1 MTRLARLIDT
11 ASLPWQPFDNADLA
25 LTLSE
30 SGTRVFPCD
39 PVTKRPYVKWQ
50 ADETGDT
57 PTVGRWWRRW
67 PDAMPGVDLAANRLV
82 VIDADGGEEGRA
94 VWEAFAAEHGGLPEG
109 TPVVITPTEG
119 AHYFF
124 RLPDG
129 VEHGNSRGSLP
140 PKSELQVDVRGTTGG
155 YVIAAGAVRPDG
167 TYHPVGLDNFA
178 WRDAPMIPDWLLD
191 MLRTKDRPADAA
203 AQAQRA
209 LAIPPSLYEHPRY
222 LAWRDAAFADEI
234 NGVSTCPAGSRNSQ
248 LNNAAFS
255 IGTLVGGGHID
266 EGTAVAA
273 LKDAAHQNGSV
284 RDDGLPQC
292 RKTIASGLRA
302 GKRDPRPVPDDI
314 LQEIADIAAGR
325 AIVRNLVEGKGG
337 VISDADT
344 GEVLH
349 DPEEA
354 RQTAIASNAFPEH
367 LTYVPGLLG
376 EIVDWI
382 TASARKPSR
391 TMALAAAVAV
401 MGTTLARCW
410 SGPTK
415 AGTHTYMLTL
425 APTGAGKD
433 HALQQIRRIMLST
446 NLKNAIGGNDYSA
459 TSAIQVAVVKNP
471 ILLSTMDEIG
481 VFLRR
486 INSKRA
492 GGFEQGISGLLRTLW
507 GLNYNST
514 TTTGTVGRPAEI
526 IHAPA
531 LSLFG
536 VSTHAEFFKGLD
548 SADLSNGFLN
558 RFLMFVIETRPE
570 DVEPTVDD
578 SKVPAHIIEGINAR
592 FGKGALLTIKGP
604 MAQAGT
610 EIVPTI
616 IPWADDHAYTLHRR
630 HKKEIEIL
638 GDRNED
644 AVAFFSRA
652 PEIAVRL
659 ATVRASGRNA
669 LKPSISSDDMQW
681 GIDVATWSAGTMM
694 RMAGLYMA
702 ENDNQA
708 AANRIIRIITNAG
721 GRATMRTIKQKLRHT
736 IERRKLEDLL
746 SLMQDS
752 GTFRIEID
760 EAPATGNTGAKWC
773 VLEPEK

>member
-1 MTRLARLIDT
+1 
-11 ASLPWQPFDNADLA
+11 
-25 LTLSE
+25 
-30 SGTRVFPCD
+30 
-39 PVTKRPYVKWQ
+39 
-50 ADETGDT
+50 
-57 PTVGRWWRRW
+57 
-67 PDAMPGVDLAANRLV
+67 
-82 VIDADGGEEGRA
+82 
-94 VWEAFAAEHGGLPEG
+94 
-109 TPVVITPTEG
+109 
-119 AHYFF
+119 
-124 RLPDG
+124 
-129 VEHGNSRGSLP
+129 
-140 PKSELQVDVRGTTGG
+140 
-155 YVIAAGAVRPDG
+155 
-167 TYHPVGLDNFA
+167 
-178 WRDAPMIPDWLLD
+178 
-191 MLRTKDRPADAA
+191 
-203 AQAQRA
+203 
-209 LAIPPSLYEHPRY
+209 
-222 LAWRDAAFADEI
+222 
-234 NGVSTCPAGSRNSQ
+234 
-248 LNNAAFS
+248 
-255 IGTLVGGGHID
+255 
-266 EGTAVAA
+266 
-273 LKDAAHQNGSV
+273 
-284 RDDGLPQC
+284 
-292 RKTIASGLRA
+292 
-302 GKRDPRPVPDDI
+302 
-314 LQEIADIAAGR
+314 
-325 AIVRNLVEGKGG
+325 
-337 VISDADT
+337 
-344 GEVLH
+344 
-349 DPEEA
+349 
-354 RQTAIASNAFPEH
+354 
-367 LTYVPGLLG
+367 
-376 EIVDWI
+376 
-382 TASARKPSR
+382 
-391 TMALAAAVAV
+391 
-401 MGTTLARCW
+401 
-410 SGPTK
+410 
-415 AGTHTYMLTL
+415 MLTL

-459 TSAIQVAVVKNP
+459 TSAIQVALVKNP

-610 EIVPTI
+610 EIVPAI
-616 IPWADDHAYTLHRR
+616 IPWGDDHAAGLHKR

-644 AVAFFSRA
+644 AIAFFSRT

-669 LKPSISSDDMQW
+669 LKPSVSAEDMQW
-681 GIDVATWSAGTMM
+681 GINVASWSAGTMM

-708 AANRIIRIITNAG
+708 AANRIIRIITDAG
-721 GRATMRTIKQKLRHT
+721 GRATMRTIKQKLKHA

-746 SLMQDS
+746 ALMKES
-752 GTFRIEID
+752 GTFTLEVT
-760 EAPATGNTGAKWC
+760 EPPGGGTAVVWC
-773 VLEPEK
+773 VLANVP